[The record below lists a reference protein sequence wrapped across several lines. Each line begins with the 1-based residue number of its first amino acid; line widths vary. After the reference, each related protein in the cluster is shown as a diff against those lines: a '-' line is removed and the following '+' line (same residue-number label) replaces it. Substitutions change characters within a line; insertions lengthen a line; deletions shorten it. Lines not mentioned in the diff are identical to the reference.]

1 MIDNQAYGT
10 KMIYDPLTT
19 YNQAYGPMTTY
30 NEAYGPMT
38 IYNQAYGPMTIYSEA
53 YDHVDHEYAVVDD
66 IKDCAPP
73 QPSPILAMGSKDQTS
88 YPNHPATD

>member
-10 KMIYDPLTT
+10 KMTYDPAYGPPTTYNEAYGPMTT

-30 NEAYGPMT
+30 
-38 IYNQAYGPMTIYSEA
+38 SEA
-53 YDHVDHEYAVVDD
+53 YDHVDHEYALVED
-66 IKDCAPP
+66 IKDRAPP
-73 QPSPILAMGSKDQTS
+73 RPSPIPAMESKDQTS